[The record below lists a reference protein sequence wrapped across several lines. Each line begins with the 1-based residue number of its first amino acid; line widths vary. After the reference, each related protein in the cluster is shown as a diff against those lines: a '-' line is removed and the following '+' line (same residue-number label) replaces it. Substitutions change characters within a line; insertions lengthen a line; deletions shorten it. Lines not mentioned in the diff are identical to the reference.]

1 MWITFD
7 FGLNQENNPQT
18 LKIEG
23 TLIHRRRKLCT
34 ACGQYNNPNK
44 EKGLSRNNLVDNLV

>member
-18 LKIEG
+18 HKIEG